1 LLELMMNFRKSLI
14 ALSVMAA
21 TSMPVFAEQA
31 LMGKQRHSD
40 FSAIANNGA
49 FHDSISALTT
59 ERDQILADLG
69 KHKKYIADLDD
80 TFDMMGDQLDPG
92 YKFKMDEE
100 KLEAEQ
106 AIEQLTKQSNK
117 LNVQIGDLQ
126 AKENLAKA
134 VGDEYQLV
142 VQTEGA
148 YEDAYAEYLADLRAQ
163 ERIDKAAE
171 VYVRYMADLQAKEDL
186 AKAVKNEHKQMVQAE
201 GVYADAYV
209 KYVADLQAKEDLAK
223 AVEGEHKQVVQS
235 EDAYADAYAKHVA
248 DLQAKED
255 LTKAIEGEH
264 KQVVQSEDAYADAYA
279 KHVADLQAKEDL
291 AKAVEGEHKQVVQ
304 SEDTYADAYAKYV
317 ADGKAKEAW
326 IKSISDA
333 DNEATAVE
341 DAWVK
346 YVADGKAKED
356 WIKSIADAD
365 NEATAVEDAW
375 VKYVAD
381 GKAKEAWIK
390 SISDVDNEATAVE
403 DAWVKYVA
411 DGKAKEDWI
420 KSIADADN
428 EVTAVEDAWVQYV
441 TDKKAKEDQAKA
453 KKAELLAQ
461 EQQAKQKKLLAV
473 KTSIASL
480 PSPNVQ
486 APLMML
492 SSAVLAGLDVSDP
505 VAEAFARAGSNPTAL
520 AKLGEQLVPEINGGA
535 TLGAQAAQNLTGKAI
550 HTRVSG
556 LRSGMSSGDSPAET
570 GLWIQALHSKVKQGE
585 RGGIA
590 GFSANS
596 QGFTIGADAKLNEQ
610 TTVGMAYSNLQTD
623 VKSKGGNSTEV
634 RGHAVTLY
642 GGYEQDALFVDGS
655 LTLGQNANESKRHIV
670 GTEAK
675 GNYDSQSFGA
685 NAMAGYG
692 FDLGHN
698 VLVEPRV
705 AGRYNQVNID
715 GLREKGSSAALKTGG
730 QRVESLELGAGV
742 RLATSFELG
751 KGSLEPEFT
760 AMAYHD
766 FAADSSK
773 TTSAF
778 VKGGAPFVTTGAK
791 PASDS
796 YEIGVG
802 LNYHLGAMTVGG
814 SYERTTKQDFGGDSF
829 QAKVRYDF

>member
-255 LTKAIEGEH
+255 L
-264 KQVVQSEDAYADAYA
+264 
-279 KHVADLQAKEDL
+279 

-365 NEATAVEDAW
+365 NED
-375 VKYVAD
+375 
-381 GKAKEAWIK
+381 
-390 SISDVDNEATAVE
+390 
-403 DAWVKYVA
+403 
-411 DGKAKEDWI
+411 
-420 KSIADADN
+420 
-428 EVTAVEDAWVQYV
+428 TAVEDAWVQYV